1 MDPITLAA
9 LVGVGGQAL
18 SQAGNLIPT
27 SIERTQKKELDKLK
41 RMQEMNAL
49 GLTEQEQAAMIGR
62 LSAGS
67 EQVQQ
72 QAAQERSRLLAGQG
86 ATGGQAMQQAVAV
99 DAQRAAGQERI
110 AQTILEQDLARE
122 EAQKERM
129 RALEGAES
137 QKRAERV
144 AAIGSIAGAGLEAA
158 VSTKAQ
164 QATLQGSKNPSAQ
177 LVASTKQ
184 AFGFATD
191 DEARG
196 YIQLAYTDPAAAA
209 LIVEERK
216 NKIKSNVAP
225 TAPAVAPAAP
235 AAGGN

>member
-27 SIERTQKKELDKLK
+27 GIERTQKRELEKLK

-49 GLTEQEQAAMIGR
+49 GLTEKEQAAMIGR

-72 QAAQERSRLLAGQG
+72 QAAQERARLLAGAG

-99 DAQRAAGQERI
+99 DAQRAQGQQKI

-144 AAIGSIAGAGLEAA
+144 AAIASIAGAGLEAG

-164 QATLQGSKNPSAQ
+164 QATLQGAKNPSPQVISA
-177 LVASTKQ
+177 TKQ
-184 AFGFATD
+184 AFGFTTD

-196 YIQLAYTDPAAAA
+196 YIELAYTDPTAAA
-209 LIVEERK
+209 LIVEDRK
-216 NKIKSNVAP
+216 NRIKSNVAP
-225 TAPAVAPAAP
+225 TAPAAP

>member
-18 SQAGNLIPT
+18 SQAGTLIPT
-27 SIERTQKKELDKLK
+27 SVERTQKKELEKLK

-49 GLTEQEQAAMIGR
+49 GLTEREQAAMMGR

-72 QAAQERSRLLAGQG
+72 QAAQERARLLAGQG

-99 DAQRAAGQERI
+99 DAQRAQGQERI

-122 EAQKERM
+122 EQQKERM
-129 RALEGAES
+129 RALEAAES

-144 AAIGSIAGAGLEAA
+144 ASVASIAGAGLEAGVTTA
-158 VSTKAQ
+158 AQ
-164 QATLQGSKNPSAQ
+164 QKIIQGARNPTPQMISAVKTS
-177 LVASTKQ
+177 L
-184 AFGFATD
+184 GLATD

-196 YIQLAYTDPAAAA
+196 IIELQAEDPEGAKMFIQSLGA
-209 LIVEERK
+209 R
-216 NKIKSNVAP
+216 SRS
-225 TAPAVAPAAP
+225 
-235 AAGGN
+235 GGL

>member
-18 SQAGNLIPT
+18 SQAGTLIPT
-27 SIERTQKKELDKLK
+27 SVERTQKKELEKLK

-49 GLTEQEQAAMIGR
+49 GLTEKEQAAMMGR

-72 QAAQERSRLLAGQG
+72 QAAQERARLLAGQG

-122 EAQKERM
+122 EQQKERM
-129 RALEGAES
+129 RALEAAAS

-144 AAIGSIAGAGLEAA
+144 ASVASIAGAGLEAGVTTA
-158 VSTKAQ
+158 AQ
-164 QATLQGSKNPSAQ
+164 QKIIQGARNPTPQMISAVKTS
-177 LVASTKQ
+177 L
-184 AFGFATD
+184 GLATD

-196 YIQLAYTDPAAAA
+196 IIELQAEDPEGAKMFIQSLGA
-209 LIVEERK
+209 R
-216 NKIKSNVAP
+216 SRS
-225 TAPAVAPAAP
+225 
-235 AAGGN
+235 GGL

>member
-18 SQAGNLIPT
+18 SQAGTLIPT
-27 SIERTQKKELDKLK
+27 EIERTQKKELEKLK

-49 GLTEQEQAAMIGR
+49 GLTEKEQAAMMGR

-72 QAAQERSRLLAGQG
+72 QAAQERARLLAGQG

-99 DAQRAAGQERI
+99 DAQRAQGQERI

-122 EAQKERM
+122 EQQKERM
-129 RALEGAES
+129 SALEAAAS
-137 QKRAERV
+137 QKSAERV
-144 AAIGSIAGAGLEAA
+144 ASVASIAGAGLEAGVTTA
-158 VSTKAQ
+158 AQ
-164 QATLQGSKNPSAQ
+164 QKIIQGARNPTPQMISAVKTS
-177 LVASTKQ
+177 L
-184 AFGFATD
+184 GLATD

-196 YIQLAYTDPAAAA
+196 IIELQAEDPEGAKMFIQSLGA
-209 LIVEERK
+209 R
-216 NKIKSNVAP
+216 SRS
-225 TAPAVAPAAP
+225 
-235 AAGGN
+235 GGL

>member
-18 SQAGNLIPT
+18 SQAGTLIPT
-27 SIERTQKKELDKLK
+27 SVERTQKKELEKLK

-49 GLTEQEQAAMIGR
+49 GLTEKEQAAMMGR

-72 QAAQERSRLLAGQG
+72 QAAQERARLLAGQG

-99 DAQRAAGQERI
+99 DAQRAQGQERI

-122 EAQKERM
+122 EQQKERM
-129 RALEGAES
+129 RALEAAES

-144 AAIGSIAGAGLEAA
+144 ASVASIAGAGLEAGVTTA
-158 VSTKAQ
+158 AQ
-164 QATLQGSKNPSAQ
+164 QKIIQGARNPTPQMISAVKTS
-177 LVASTKQ
+177 L
-184 AFGFATD
+184 GLATD

-196 YIQLAYTDPAAAA
+196 IIELQAEDPEGAKMFIQSLGA
-209 LIVEERK
+209 R
-216 NKIKSNVAP
+216 SRS
-225 TAPAVAPAAP
+225 
-235 AAGGN
+235 GGL

>member
-18 SQAGNLIPT
+18 SQAGTLIPT
-27 SIERTQKKELDKLK
+27 EIERSQKKELEKLK

-49 GLTEQEQAAMIGR
+49 GLTEKEQAAMMGR

-72 QAAQERSRLLAGQG
+72 QAAQERARLLAGQG

-99 DAQRAAGQERI
+99 DAQRAQGQERI

-122 EAQKERM
+122 EQQKERM
-129 RALEGAES
+129 SALEAAAS
-137 QKRAERV
+137 QKSAERV
-144 AAIGSIAGAGLEAA
+144 ASVASIAGAGLEAGVTTA
-158 VSTKAQ
+158 AQ
-164 QATLQGSKNPSAQ
+164 QKIIQGARNPTPQMISAVKTS
-177 LVASTKQ
+177 L
-184 AFGFATD
+184 GLATD

-196 YIQLAYTDPAAAA
+196 IIELQAEDPEGAKMFIQSLGA
-209 LIVEERK
+209 R
-216 NKIKSNVAP
+216 SRS
-225 TAPAVAPAAP
+225 
-235 AAGGN
+235 GGL

>member
-18 SQAGNLIPT
+18 SQAGTLIPT
-27 SIERTQKKELDKLK
+27 SVERTQKKELEKLK

-49 GLTEQEQAAMIGR
+49 GLTEKEQAAMMGR

-72 QAAQERSRLLAGQG
+72 QAAQERARLLAGQG

-99 DAQRAAGQERI
+99 DAQRAQGQERI

-122 EAQKERM
+122 EQQKERM
-129 RALEGAES
+129 RALEAAAS
-137 QKRAERV
+137 QKKAERV
-144 AAIGSIAGAGLEAA
+144 ASVASIAGAGLEAGVTTA
-158 VSTKAQ
+158 AQ
-164 QATLQGSKNPSAQ
+164 QKIIQGARNPTPQMISAVKTS
-177 LVASTKQ
+177 L
-184 AFGFATD
+184 GLATD

-196 YIQLAYTDPAAAA
+196 IIELQAEDPEGAKMFIQSLGA
-209 LIVEERK
+209 R
-216 NKIKSNVAP
+216 SRS
-225 TAPAVAPAAP
+225 
-235 AAGGN
+235 GGL

>member
-18 SQAGNLIPT
+18 SQAGTLIPT
-27 SIERTQKKELDKLK
+27 SVERTQKKELEKLK

-49 GLTEQEQAAMIGR
+49 GLTEKEQAAMMGR

-72 QAAQERSRLLAGQG
+72 QAAQERARLLAGQG

-99 DAQRAAGQERI
+99 DAQRAQGQERI

-122 EAQKERM
+122 EQQKERM

-137 QKRAERV
+137 QKRAER
-144 AAIGSIAGAGLEAA
+144 AASIASIAGAGLEAGVTTA
-158 VSTKAQ
+158 AQ
-164 QATLQGSKNPSAQ
+164 QKIIQGARNPTPQMISAVKTS
-177 LVASTKQ
+177 L
-184 AFGFATD
+184 GLATD

-196 YIQLAYTDPAAAA
+196 IIELQAEDPEGAKMFIQSLGA
-209 LIVEERK
+209 R
-216 NKIKSNVAP
+216 SRS
-225 TAPAVAPAAP
+225 
-235 AAGGN
+235 GGL